1 MGFPKTKQGGIF
13 LRDRRNAFNLFI
25 LFLAGM
31 VVGGFIG
38 HYLGQYDTF
47 KWLNYGKVFGMDQ
60 PLSLQLGI
68 IHLVLGITINI
79 NIASIFGMALGGL
92 VYKQM

>member
-1 MGFPKTKQGGIF
+1 MK
-13 LRDRRNAFNLFI
+13 DRRNALNLFI

-38 HYLGQYDTF
+38 YYLGQYPLF
-47 KWLNYGKVFGMDQ
+47 SWLNYGRVFGLDQ
-60 PLSLQLGI
+60 PISLELGI

-79 NIASIFGMALGGL
+79 NIASIFGMGLGAL
-92 VYKQM
+92 VYRQM

>member
-1 MGFPKTKQGGIF
+1 
-13 LRDRRNAFNLFI
+13 LRDRKNALNLFI

-38 HYLGQYDTF
+38 YYLGQNPLF
-47 KWLNYGKVFGMDQ
+47 EWLNYGKVFGLEE
-60 PLSLQLGI
+60 PLTLELGI

-79 NIASIFGMALGGL
+79 NIASIFGMVLGGL
-92 VYKQM
+92 IYRQM

>member
-1 MGFPKTKQGGIF
+1 MK
-13 LRDRRNAFNLFI
+13 DRRNALNLFI

-38 HYLGQYDTF
+38 FYLGQF
-47 KWLNYGKVFGMDQ
+47 PAFAWLNYGRVFGMDE
-60 PLSLQLGI
+60 PLTLELGI
-68 IHLVLGITINI
+68 IRLVLGITIDI